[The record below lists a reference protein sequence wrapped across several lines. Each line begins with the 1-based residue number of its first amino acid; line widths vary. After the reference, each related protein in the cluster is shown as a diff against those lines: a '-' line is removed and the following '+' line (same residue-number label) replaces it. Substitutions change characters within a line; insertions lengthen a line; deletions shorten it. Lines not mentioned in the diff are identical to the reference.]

1 MILFNLLGEN
11 MINGENVN
19 NINMSIRIEEKNRI
33 NIYKI
38 CKRAIDIIASI
49 VGLIILCPLIVVVFI
64 ANKID
69 GDDGPIFFMQKRIGE
84 NRKAIYIV

>member
-19 NINMSIRIEEKNRI
+19 NINMNIRIQEKNRI

-38 CKRAIDIIASI
+38 CKRIIDIIASI
-49 VGLIILCPLIVVVFI
+49 VGIIILCPLIVIVFI
-64 ANKID
+64 VNKID
-69 GDDGPIFFMQKRIGE
+69 GDNGPIFFVQKRIGE
-84 NRKAIYIV
+84 NRKIIYFI